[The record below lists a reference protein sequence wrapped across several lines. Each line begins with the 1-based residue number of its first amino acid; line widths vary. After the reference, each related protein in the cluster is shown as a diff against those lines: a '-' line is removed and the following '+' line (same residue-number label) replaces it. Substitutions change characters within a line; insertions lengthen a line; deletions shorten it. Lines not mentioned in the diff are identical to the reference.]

1 MGLFKKERIMGWLMR
16 AKLKSLPIIDPDDLS
31 AIKTL
36 FWQLMHRGIFKLGMS
51 PQKMREKRELDRL
64 AEDQFKKLANPQT
77 LISLAQ
83 ADAYIEDS
91 TRTIDELF
99 DYGVT
104 EEYKKQ
110 FIGYNVIPKD
120 RYFWKRTGPCLACF
134 YEQENL
140 KALGLP
146 ATAVEFMI
154 RTDFSVWRIYKVLDL
169 SMALRE

>member
-1 MGLFKKERIMGWLMR
+1 MR
-16 AKLKSLPIIDPDDLS
+16 TKLKSLPVINPDDLS
-31 AIKTL
+31 VIKTIA
-36 FWQLMHRGIFKLGMS
+36 WQLSTLGMS
-51 PQKMREKRELDRL
+51 PAGKMNERRELDRVT
-64 AEDQFKKLANPQT
+64 DDRFKKHANPQT

-91 TRTIDELF
+91 IRTIDELF

-120 RYFWKRTGPCLACF
+120 RYFWKRKGPCLARF

-140 KALGLP
+140 KALRLP
-146 ATAVEFMI
+146 APAVEFMI
-154 RTDFSVWRIYKVLDL
+154 RTDLSIWQVYKIYNLNVLDADEKQQPY
-169 SMALRE
+169 S